1 MKGIMDAI
9 NYCHRNYICH
19 RDIKPENILIN
30 DKDEIK
36 IIDFGLSK
44 VVRTKGDSLSGFAGT
59 KRYMA
64 PEVLNREPYD
74 EKCDIWCIGHIFF
87 FLLTFSNHPFNDDE
101 ERMRGLYKSDLVE
114 TRSE

>member
-1 MKGIMDAI
+1 
-9 NYCHRNYICH
+9 
-19 RDIKPENILIN
+19 
-30 DKDEIK
+30 
-36 IIDFGLSK
+36 
-44 VVRTKGDSLSGFAGT
+44 
-59 KRYMA
+59 MA